1 MKKFFW
7 LMLGVLLTSGAFAQ
21 QEALKVKEF
30 KKEIKK
36 KEAIV
41 LDVRTPEEFAD
52 GHIRNATNAD
62 WKNPEEFKIKI
73 SQLPRTEPVYVYCRS
88 GVRSEKASEWL
99 RANGFTQVSG
109 LDGGIEAWKKA
120 GKRVSKAKQ

>member
-1 MKKFFW
+1 
-7 LMLGVLLTSGAFAQ
+7 MLGVLLTSGAFAQ